1 MRLAITL
8 GQQFR
13 KARAQHGCSAGTIG
27 NLINATQT
35 DWLCFELGM
44 RPRHP
49 LTVAQLMKAAEFL
62 KLTITQATVASGLR
76 GR

>member
-1 MRLAITL
+1 MSLTITL

-27 NLINATQT
+27 NLINATKT
-35 DWLCFELGM
+35 DWLAFELGM
-44 RPRHP
+44 KTRDKI
-49 LTVAQLMKAAEFL
+49 TIAQLTKAAQFL
-62 KLTITQATVASGLR
+62 KLQIKPTTIAQALR